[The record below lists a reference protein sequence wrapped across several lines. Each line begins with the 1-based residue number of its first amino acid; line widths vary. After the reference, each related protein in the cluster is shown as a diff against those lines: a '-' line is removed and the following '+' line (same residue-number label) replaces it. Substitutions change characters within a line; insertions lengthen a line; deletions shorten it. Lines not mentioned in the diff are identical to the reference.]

1 MPDDTFRVLFVCTGN
16 ICRSPIAERL
26 LTHRLRERLGRQAD
40 RFAVRSAGTWG
51 HEGSAME
58 PFAEA
63 TLRELGV
70 HCDGFVAR
78 EIAAAMVASA
88 DLVLGA
94 TREHRA
100 AAVTLH
106 PAGSRRTFTIREF
119 ARLLAGVDPVA
130 LPADDPVTRAR
141 ALVETAA
148 RRRGLVRPAHPRD
161 DDVPDPYGA
170 PRAMFA
176 STAAIVDAALRVP
189 LDLLAPAATVVGLHD
204 APPP

>member
-1 MPDDTFRVLFVCTGN
+1 MAHDTFSVLIVCTGN

-26 LTHRLRERLGRQAD
+26 LAHRLRERLGAGAQ

-51 HEGSAME
+51 HEGSPME

-70 HCDGFVAR
+70 DSEGFVAR
-78 EIAAAMVASA
+78 ELTAPMVQDA

-106 PAGSRRTFTIREF
+106 PAGARQTFTIREL
-119 ARLLAGVDPVA
+119 ARLLDGTDASGLPTHDLVA
-130 LPADDPVTRAR
+130 RAR
-141 ALVETAA
+141 ALVDTAA
-148 RRRGLVRPAHPRD
+148 RRRGVVRPPQPGD
-161 DDVPDPYGA
+161 DDLPDPYGA
-170 PRAMFA
+170 PREMFA
-176 STAAIVDAALRVP
+176 RTAQVVDAALRVP
-189 LDLLAPAATVVGLHD
+189 LGLLAGAAPVAGVPM
-204 APPP
+204 PPSP